1 MQISCHLLVA
11 NASLLDRQSLDSHY
25 SLGTSAWNKFAG
37 DGKGGYPD
45 NRRVCDNNWPARSM
59 APWNPGS
66 LEQFLEFTGGPTP
79 PAVIFPAIPPAASK
93 NRPVRMPTNIYALK
107 SHFATF
113 FFKKFGPAYLAS

>member
-11 NASLLDRQSLDSHY
+11 DASLLDGHSLDCHY
-25 SLGTSAWNKFAG
+25 SLGTSAWNEFAG

-66 LEQFLEFTGGPTP
+66 LEQFLEFTGGPTH
-79 PAVIFPAIPPAASK
+79 PAVIVPRFSRPDSNIRPPSIPPKIYTLNAYT
-93 NRPVRMPTNIYALK
+93 PTFLFN
-107 SHFATF
+107 
-113 FFKKFGPAYLAS
+113 